1 MAIGSQRSLIK
12 TVLLATLTS
21 VGAIGAASSS
31 DRSDTH
37 AEALSRRYGAY
48 TKAGNIAAG
57 QTVVIET
64 PEGSITCT
72 GSDNRTYTGKNGPE
86 GNLKPN
92 RPGRTCHFN

>member
-1 MAIGSQRSLIK
+1 MAIGIPRSLIK

-21 VGAIGAASSS
+21 VGAAGPTVSA

-37 AEALSRRYGAY
+37 AEVLSHRYGAY

-64 PEGSITCT
+64 PEGSITCA
-72 GSDNRTYTGKNGPE
+72 GGDNRNYTGKNGPE
-86 GNLKPN
+86 GNLKPK
-92 RPGRTCHFN
+92 RSGRTCHFN